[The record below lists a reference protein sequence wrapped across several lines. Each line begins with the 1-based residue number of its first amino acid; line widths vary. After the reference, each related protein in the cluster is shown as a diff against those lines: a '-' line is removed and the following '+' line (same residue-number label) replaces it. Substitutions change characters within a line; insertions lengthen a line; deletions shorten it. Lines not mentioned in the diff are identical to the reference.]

1 MYPGVLLAIVLA
13 SVNRPS
19 NAVPYVKRQLQVQI
33 MSDMFQWIYQ
43 LMLVIKD
50 SVIAEYKLSVINLSL
65 HTLYWYQGSIFI
77 IQWLLCVIQP
87 TFPDTLRRE
96 KHIPVSNISQ
106 FQTFLFCITSHY
118 IFMYNVYVYIY
129 QVKFQMELRSVWQLH
144 TGSCLQCY
152 WTEVTLEYIILT
164 YTLKSD
170 SLSLWP
176 SSVLTFIVCPSV
188 SSVLC
193 PSLHNTLY

>member
-1 MYPGVLLAIVLA
+1 
-13 SVNRPS
+13 
-19 NAVPYVKRQLQVQI
+19 
-33 MSDMFQWIYQ
+33 
-43 LMLVIKD
+43 MLVIKD

-65 HTLYWYQGSIFI
+65 HTLYWYQGSISI

-87 TFPDTLRRE
+87 TCPDTLRRE

-118 IFMYNVYVYIY
+118 ICMYNVYVYIY

-152 WTEVTLEYIILT
+152 WTEVTLEYIIPT

-176 SSVLTFIVCPSV
+176 SSVPTCIVCPSV
-188 SSVLC
+188 SLFYALLSTIHCVSIVLEMFPRESFRWQHTYVSLYGC
-193 PSLHNTLY
+193 PNPRINGKIT